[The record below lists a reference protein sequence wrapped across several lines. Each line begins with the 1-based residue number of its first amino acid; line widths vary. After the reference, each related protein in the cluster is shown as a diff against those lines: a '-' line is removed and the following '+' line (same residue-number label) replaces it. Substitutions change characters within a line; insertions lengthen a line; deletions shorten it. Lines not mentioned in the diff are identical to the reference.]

1 VSDPF
6 TLQGGT
12 LKPFS
17 PCGVRVVRVNNDM
30 TIMAQSRT
38 RSSLRH
44 FSEQVVDSN
53 MPDVDFVGMFIEF
66 CDNDSDWTVLRTK
79 ELTSGADGF
88 STTYS
93 AAEQTTDG
101 LTPGDPVNMIL
112 YQRSN
117 TIFRGF
123 ERRVTL

>member
-1 VSDPF
+1 
-6 TLQGGT
+6 
-12 LKPFS
+12 
-17 PCGVRVVRVNNDM
+17 VRVNNDM

-38 RSSLRH
+38 RSSLRP

-53 MPDVDFVGMFIEF
+53 MPDVDFVGMFVEF

-79 ELTSGADGF
+79 ELTSGIEGF

-93 AAEQTTDG
+93 AVEQTADG

-123 ERRVTL
+123 ERRVIL